1 MKRMIILLLAPL
13 LLMACQSGTTSNKS
27 HPEDSASSLKDT
39 LEAYSAETSGT
50 DSSSSV
56 VTAYLDLGKSL
67 YIQDQDKIMK
77 AANFFAQILKIQH
90 QDETNVNSR
99 EDIKD
104 ILENTTENIQHILDS
119 KDNLIHQR
127 EHYEIISQDI
137 YDYIKLVGIQ
147 HTLYKFDCKLSSKPQ
162 TWLSD
167 TREVQNPYLGIEK
180 KVCGTLTET
189 LN

>member
-1 MKRMIILLLAPL
+1 MKRMIILVLAPL
-13 LLMACQSGTTSNKS
+13 FLMACQSGTTTNKTQS
-27 HPEDSASSLKDT
+27 EDSVSSLKDT
-39 LEAYSAETSGT
+39 AEVSDSGN
-50 DSSSSV
+50 SSPI

-67 YIQDQDKIMK
+67 YLQDQDKIIQ
-77 AANFFAQILKIQH
+77 AANTFAKVLKVQPADNTAS
-90 QDETNVNSR
+90 QE
-99 EDIKD
+99 ELKD
-104 ILENTTENIQHILDS
+104 IQENTTENIQHILDS

-137 YDYIKLVGIQ
+137 YDYIKLVGVQ
-147 HTLYKFDCKLSSKPQ
+147 HTLYKFECKLSSKPQ
-162 TWLSD
+162 IWLSD